1 MICSFKSIRLIVKF
15 LWGRQSKY
23 LSSSKTLTIIQQPTI
38 GLVPHLSSFTIFSE
52 CFWVL
57 YVSTSC
63 LPRMFSSIDSS
74 KRESV
79 CGKAWWYG
87 RDVPKIEVSFCSQR
101 LKYYYIAEG
110 QQPLAKIIEGHCKFF
125 VAIMSV
131 SLVCRWYL
139 APSIHP
145 SENQCVAKHGGMV
158 EMYQR
163 LKYYYRAEGQQ
174 PSVKIIKG
182 HCKFFVV
189 IMSVRLVCRGCL
201 ALSIHPTE
209 NQCVEKHLG
218 MVEIYQS
225 LKIIS

>member
-1 MICSFKSIRLIVKF
+1 M
-15 LWGRQSKY
+15 
-23 LSSSKTLTIIQQPTI
+23 
-38 GLVPHLSSFTIFSE
+38 
-52 CFWVL
+52 
-57 YVSTSC
+57 
-63 LPRMFSSIDSS
+63 
-74 KRESV
+74 
-79 CGKAWWYG
+79 
-87 RDVPKIEVSFCSQR
+87 
-101 LKYYYIAEG
+101 
-110 QQPLAKIIEGHCKFF
+110 
-125 VAIMSV
+125 
-131 SLVCRWYL
+131 
-139 APSIHP
+139 
-145 SENQCVAKHGGMV
+145 AKHGGMV

-209 NQCVEKHLG
+209 NQCVAKHLG